1 MFRMFGGLI
10 ALISLVALVGAVS
23 AFATG
28 ALSSAASVSVVAG
41 KPTGQVHR
49 VEETVPKDIVVFKVA
64 NRGRVTHDF
73 RIAGKKTKSLAP
85 GKMTTLS
92 VVLKKTGKYAYL
104 CTVPGHAQ
112 GGMKGVLT
120 VK

>member
-1 MFRMFGGLI
+1 MFGGLI

-41 KPTGQVHR
+41 KPTEFKFTVSKK
-49 VEETVPKDIVVFKVA
+49 TVPKGIVVFKVA

-73 RIAGKKTKSLAP
+73 RIAGKKTKILNP
-85 GKMTTLS
+85 GQRTTLK
-92 VVLKKTGKYAYL
+92 VTLKKGTYAYL
-104 CTVPGHAQ
+104 CTVPGHAAL
-112 GGMKGVLT
+112 GMKGKV
-120 VK
+120 VVR

>member
-1 MFRMFGGLI
+1 M
-10 ALISLVALVGAVS
+10 S

-28 ALSSAASVSVVAG
+28 ARSSAASVSVVAG
-41 KPTGQVHR
+41 KPTEFKFTVSKK
-49 VEETVPKDIVVFKVA
+49 TVPKGIVAFKVA

-85 GKMTTLS
+85 GKTTTLS
-92 VVLKKTGKYAYL
+92 VVLKKRGKYAYL